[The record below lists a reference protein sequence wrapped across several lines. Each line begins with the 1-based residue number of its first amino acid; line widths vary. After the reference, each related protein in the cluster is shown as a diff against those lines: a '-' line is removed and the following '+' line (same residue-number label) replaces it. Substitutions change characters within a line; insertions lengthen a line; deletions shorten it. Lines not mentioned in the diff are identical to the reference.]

1 MKRTNRIIGDDNSIF
16 YVQLYPSNTV
26 LFYVHL
32 VSRSLIAL
40 GILCLIIAI
49 ILSFNDYYSGLFF
62 LTMLGSALS
71 LFTLS
76 VLFMALEV
84 LCRAACRLLPD
95 DEEKNI
101 KETDL
106 RRNHEQRPAI

>member
-1 MKRTNRIIGDDNSIF
+1 MERNNRIIGNGNSII
-16 YVQLYPSNTV
+16 YVILYTSNTV

-32 VSRSLIAL
+32 TSKVFLFL
-40 GILCLIIAI
+40 GIFELFVTL
-49 ILSFNDYYSGLFF
+49 ILSLGNDYSGLFF

-76 VLFMALEV
+76 VLFMALEL

-101 KETDL
+101 KETDS